1 MLILL
6 FYHRALDAID
16 NFYDQEA
23 SKGNWVLAPF
33 VLDRS
38 FIYAYIRYIRELPR
52 WLHCIITHIVYII
65 TFI

>member
-16 NFYDQEA
+16 LFDDQKA

-33 VLDRS
+33 ILDKS
-38 FIYAYIRYIRELPR
+38 LIYAYIRYIRELPR
-52 WLHCIITHIVYII
+52 WLHCIITHIVYNL
-65 TFI
+65 TFT